1 VLVQSVAPNSPA
13 AQAGLRTNDVILG
26 IGRDRITNV
35 EQLRA
40 AVKNANAFAITIQR
54 GRSRLVFPVG

>member
-1 VLVQSVAPNSPA
+1 
-13 AQAGLRTNDVILG
+13 
-26 IGRDRITNV
+26 V